1 MIKIFGIK
9 FVSLLFVTIVP
20 FLWSSC
26 ASAVDE
32 ENPPLEIMEKELQ
45 ILEKSSDINDE
56 KSVSKALKKIQ
67 VEEPIEEEDQVSPMA
82 PIAVPAAVPAAA
94 TQKLNQMILKIEGK
108 TSQSKKMPST
118 SASEIRSDSDDN
130 SNTIGK
136 FDEQKEESN
145 DSVKEST
152 PKRGGTVI
160 TTNN

>member
-9 FVSLLFVTIVP
+9 PVSLLFVTAMTL
-20 FLWSSC
+20 LWSSC

-32 ENPPLEIMEKELQ
+32 TPPSFEIMEKERQ

-56 KSVSKALKKIQ
+56 KPVSKALKKIQ
-67 VEEPIEEEDQVSPMA
+67 VEEFIEESIEVEDQGSPMA
-82 PIAVPAAVPAAA
+82 PTAVPAG
-94 TQKLNQMILKIEGK
+94 TQKLNEVMLKIEEK
-108 TSQSKKMPST
+108 TSQSKKMPSV
-118 SASEIRSDSDDN
+118 SASEIRSYSDDN
-130 SNTIGK
+130 TNTIGK
-136 FDEQKEESN
+136 FDEEKEESN